1 MGFSNGAGDKAKVY
15 LPMQPL
21 LPHFVE
27 WVSGNIVANDLQ
39 CFIAG
44 RGGGEG
50 ERGRGG
56 GGWGGELVTWN
67 KVTNDFVSVPQG
79 QCGSCWTFSTTG
91 CLESHHALKTGQ
103 LISLV
108 SCLCVYLCTHTD
120 SHTQTH
126 THRLTHTHTHTH
138 RLYYV

>member
-44 RGGGEG
+44 RGGGE
-50 ERGRGG
+50 RGRGG
-56 GGWGGELVTWN
+56 EEEVAGGGSWLLGIKSRMTLSLCHRG
-67 KVTNDFVSVPQG
+67 SVVAAG
-79 QCGSCWTFSTTG
+79 HSLLLAVWSLTTP
-91 CLESHHALKTGQ
+91 
-103 LISLV
+103 
-108 SCLCVYLCTHTD
+108 
-120 SHTQTH
+120 
-126 THRLTHTHTHTH
+126 
-138 RLYYV
+138 

>member
-44 RGGGEG
+44 RGRGGEEEVAG
-50 ERGRGG
+50 
-56 GGWGGELVTWN
+56 GGELVTWN

-108 SCLCVYLCTHTD
+108 SCVCEHTRVCVSVYVG
-120 SHTQTH
+120 HTQTH
-126 THRLTHTHTHTH
+126 THRL
-138 RLYYV
+138 YYV